1 MFHKSK
7 RTNQRV
13 LTLFVRE
20 GCIVC
25 VVERNAD
32 EALLGA
38 VKPNMM
44 TRNFVRCD
52 GDDNVY
58 HTDVKVA
65 ENER

>member
-1 MFHKSK
+1 MFHK
-7 RTNQRV
+7 RERIR
-13 LTLFVRE
+13 LTLFVRDG

-58 HTDVKVA
+58 HTAMDVKVA